1 MAREPIGLVTAIV
14 SGLLRISFMTVIQ
27 HQTIVDKPLGEVYA
41 FLADCNNHEQLMPEN
56 IYNWSST
63 QDEARFTVQNMA
75 KLALRIDRR
84 VENSEVVFVPLEKAP
99 FDVILRWE
107 VSAQG
112 ENQTLARLVIEAD
125 LNMMMKMVA
134 AKPLQ
139 KLVDDQVNSL
149 KQVLG

>member
-1 MAREPIGLVTAIV
+1 
-14 SGLLRISFMTVIQ
+14 
-27 HQTIVDKPLGEVYA
+27 
-41 FLADCNNHEQLMPEN
+41 MPDT

-63 QDEARFTVQNMA
+63 RDEARFTVQNMA

-84 VENSEVVFVPLEKAP
+84 IENSEVRFIPLEKAP

-107 VSAQG
+107 LSSQG
-112 ENQTLARLVIEAD
+112 DNQTVARLIIEAD

-139 KLVDDQVNSL
+139 QLVDHQVDRL
-149 KQVLG
+149 RLLMA